1 VVEASLRKVTKRFPG
16 IVALDEVS
24 LDFRGGEIH
33 VLLGENGAGKST
45 LLALLAGMQ
54 QPDAGEILIDGKAV
68 LIDSPRRSMDLGIG
82 AVFQQLLLV
91 PSLSVI
97 ENLMLGGPWW
107 QPLKRAAALRRFG
120 ELATALA
127 IRVDPDA
134 PVNALSLGEQQQ
146 VEIMR
151 ALWREEK
158 MLLLDEP
165 TSMLTPHG
173 VADLG
178 RMLRRLA
185 ENGMAL
191 ILITHKLLEAFEFGD
206 RISVLRQGRLAG
218 EIDPDRMRSSSEG
231 ARTAEVL
238 RLMFGT
244 EANADSLRDA
254 PDLAAGDLAAGD
266 LAAGDLA
273 AGDLAALS
281 RNLAASTGDL
291 AALTPDLAASTG
303 DLAALTGRRMHGA
316 RPFDRV
322 GIPVLEVSALATQR
336 LVGETALR
344 EVSFDLWPGEVLGIA
359 GVDGNGQKHLAEVLA
374 GQRAVAGGRIS
385 LAGRDVTRGRV
396 PERRRAGIRYVTD
409 DRLGEGTVGSFS
421 VAINLLLKE
430 IGSPPYWRRGL
441 TDWSLVNA
449 SARDKIRD
457 NDIRTPSERTPVG
470 KLSGGNIQKVLLARE
485 LGADARVAILNKP
498 TYGLDLQNQ
507 RLALERIDAAAARGV
522 ALIVISTDLEEL
534 LEISDRIG
542 VMFQG
547 RLAGIVDN
555 AADAERKIG
564 SLMTGAAD
572 AEHTTGAADAEQR
585 PRW

>member
-1 VVEASLRKVTKRFPG
+1 VVDASLRKVTKRFPG

-45 LLALLAGMQ
+45 LLGLLAGMQ
-54 QPDAGEILIDGKAV
+54 QPDSGEIAIDGKPV

-107 QPLKRAAALRRFG
+107 QPVKRAAALRRFG

-127 IRVDPDA
+127 IRIEPDA
-134 PVNALSLGEQQQ
+134 PVTALSLGEQQQ
-146 VEIMR
+146 VEILR

-165 TSMLTPHG
+165 TSMLTPQG

-178 RMLRRLA
+178 RMLRRLK
-185 ENGMAL
+185 EKGVAL
-191 ILITHKLLEAFEFGD
+191 ILITHKLLEAYEFGD

-218 EIDPDRMRSSSEG
+218 EINPEGMRTSSEG
-231 ARTAEVL
+231 ERTAQVL

-244 EANADSLRDA
+244 EANDEKMRSA
-254 PDLAAGDLAAGD
+254 PDI
-266 LAAGDLA
+266 
-273 AGDLAALS
+273 
-281 RNLAASTGDL
+281 
-291 AALTPDLAASTG
+291 
-303 DLAALTGRRMHGA
+303 AALTGRKVHSA
-316 RPFDRV
+316 RPVDRSKP
-322 GIPVLEVSALATQR
+322 PVLIVSTLATER
-336 LVGETALR
+336 LPGETALR
-344 EVSFDLWPGEVLGIA
+344 EVSFELWPGEVLGIA

-374 GQRAVAGGRIS
+374 GQRAVAQGRIA
-385 LAGRDVTRGRV
+385 LDGRDVTRGQV
-396 PERRRAGIRYVTD
+396 PERRRVGIRYVTD
-409 DRLGEGTVGSFS
+409 ERLGEGTVSTFS

-430 IGSPPYWRRGL
+430 IGAPPYWRRGI
-441 TDWSLVNA
+441 TDWSLVHS
-449 SARDKIRD
+449 SARDKIREH
-457 NDIRTPSERTPVG
+457 DIRTPSERTPVG

-507 RLALERIDAAAARGV
+507 RLALGRIDAAAARGV
-522 ALIVISTDLEEL
+522 ALVVISTDLDEL
-534 LEISDRIG
+534 LEISDRVG

-547 RLAGIVDN
+547 RLAGIIDN
-555 AADAERKIG
+555 AADAERRIG
-564 SLMTGAAD
+564 SLMTGAESAG
-572 AEHTTGAADAEQR
+572 ASSTGAASAGA
-585 PRW
+585 PSA